1 MALRSLPTL
10 LLSFG
15 VNALTGLEIMQK
27 VDARDDG
34 SSIVSTLQMVLID
47 KHKKK
52 RIRQMRTFSKDINK
66 NTEHKSVFFL
76 TPSDV
81 KNTAFLTFD
90 YSGNDKDDDQWM
102 YLPALKKTKR
112 IPASDKDGAFM
123 GSDFSY
129 ADMTDKNL
137 DDYHFKLL
145 KESVIKRKDDKN
157 PVWIIQSLPKNK
169 AVIDETGYTKS
180 ILYIRKDNFMLARA
194 KFYLKKANRVKYMDV
209 RKMEKIDGIWVATQT
224 TMTTKYGKQTLHKTI
239 LSNRDIKINVAI
251 DDEMFSVRK
260 IEKGL

>member
-1 MALRSLPTL
+1 MKKLLLPTL

-90 YSGNDKDDDQWM
+90 YSGNDKDDV
-102 YLPALKKTKR
+102 L
-112 IPASDKDGAFM
+112 
-123 GSDFSY
+123 
-129 ADMTDKNL
+129 
-137 DDYHFKLL
+137 
-145 KESVIKRKDDKN
+145 
-157 PVWIIQSLPKNK
+157 
-169 AVIDETGYTKS
+169 AV
-180 ILYIRKDNFMLARA
+180 
-194 KFYLKKANRVKYMDV
+194 
-209 RKMEKIDGIWVATQT
+209 
-224 TMTTKYGKQTLHKTI
+224 
-239 LSNRDIKINVAI
+239 
-251 DDEMFSVRK
+251 
-260 IEKGL
+260 